1 MTAERIKQVADDEMK
16 RRTVDLQAEF
26 LFLEKRVFWF
36 TPSATDRTSG
46 WDDFVFFAL
55 GYHYLPKDL
64 KNDLGPYALTIRS
77 LPTP

>member
-36 TPSATDRTSG
+36 TPSATAPNSG
-46 WDDFVFFAL
+46 WSDFFYLAL
-55 GYHYLPKDL
+55 GYHYLPQDL
-64 KNDLGPYALTIRS
+64 KDDLGPYALTIRS